1 MSRVNTKP
9 CCKVC
14 KDAGKSAEEYSS
26 HWPRDNA
33 GATVCP
39 TLLSQEC
46 RYCCES
52 GHTVKYCP
60 KLAKDKSEKAKTEA
74 FWDRQKRMT
83 RNEKAQ
89 VKKPSAVAPAVSRF
103 ALLMDD
109 DDSDESPRSP
119 KRTQKKAPKEEFPA
133 LSSKVAVSSPIMQSS
148 WIQAVTVGPS
158 QDNRVAVEKSGLCEY
173 PHRTKELSAREKA
186 AAVHRHE
193 CFKGLNGKG
202 WGDMDSD
209 DEEQSEAE
217 GEMAAEDAW

>member
-26 HWPRDNA
+26 HWPKDNN
-33 GATVCP
+33 GRVICS

-46 RYCCES
+46 RYCSES
-52 GHTVKYCP
+52 GHTVKYCQ
-60 KLAKDKSEKAKTEA
+60 KLAKDKAEKAKTEA
-74 FWDRQKRMT
+74 FWDRQKRI
-83 RNEKAQ
+83 KAHAE
-89 VKKPSAVAPAVSRF
+89 VKATKPSAAVAPVSRF

-119 KRTQKKAPKEEFPA
+119 KRTQKKAPVKEEFPA
-133 LSSKVAVSSPIMQSS
+133 LSSKVAVSAPIVQSS
-148 WIQAVTVGPS
+148 WIQAVTTGPS
-158 QDNRVAVEKSGLCEY
+158 QDTRVAVVKSGLCEY

-202 WGDMDSD
+202 WADMDSD
-209 DEEQSEAE
+209 EEDDEE
-217 GEMAAEDAW
+217 MVAEDAW

>member
-26 HWPRDNA
+26 HWPKDNN
-33 GATVCP
+33 GRVICS

-46 RYCCES
+46 RYCGES
-52 GHTVKYCP
+52 GHTVKYCT
-60 KLAKDKSEKAKTEA
+60 KLSKDKAEKAKTEA
-74 FWDRQKRMT
+74 FWARQKRIKSHA
-83 RNEKAQ
+83 EAQ
-89 VKKPSAVAPAVSRF
+89 VKKPLAVAPAVSRF

-119 KRTQKKAPKEEFPA
+119 KRTQKKAPVKEEFPA
-133 LSSKVAVSSPIMQSS
+133 LSSKVAVSSPITQSS
-148 WIQAVTVGPS
+148 WIQAVTTGPS
-158 QDNRVAVEKSGLCEY
+158 QDTRLAVVKSGLY
-173 PHRTKELSAREKA
+173 KLKTAPKELSAREKA

-202 WGDMDSD
+202 WADMDSEDED
-209 DEEQSEAE
+209 DD
-217 GEMAAEDAW
+217 EMAAEDAW